1 LFKDKLFMARDLFH
15 DLVKQA
21 LINDVWTV
29 THDPYPLHTRKEG
42 SLSTDLGAERII
54 FAETRSQKIAVEV
67 KSFIHISILHDFLLA
82 VGQFYV
88 YNKLILKSNADRIL
102 YVALPDF
109 VYNRIIKYDWA
120 REVIE
125 DLNMKFILY
134 DTNLKSIVAWKD

>member
-1 LFKDKLFMARDLFH
+1 MARDLFH

-21 LINDVWTV
+21 LISDGWTV
-29 THDPYPLHTRKEG
+29 THDPFPLHTRKEG
-42 SLSTDLGAERII
+42 GLSTDLGAERII
-54 FAETRSQKIAVEV
+54 FAENRFQKIAVEV

-88 YNKLILKSNADRIL
+88 YNKLIQKSNADRIL

-109 VYNRIIKYDWA
+109 VYNKIIKYDWA
-120 REVIE
+120 REVVE
-125 DLNMKFILY
+125 DLNMKFILH